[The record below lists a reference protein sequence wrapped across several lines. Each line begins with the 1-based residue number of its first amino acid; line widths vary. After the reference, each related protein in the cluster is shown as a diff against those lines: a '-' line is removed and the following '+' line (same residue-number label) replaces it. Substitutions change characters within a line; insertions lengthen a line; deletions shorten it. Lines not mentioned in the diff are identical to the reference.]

1 VLALLYGSP
10 DELFYVRQIAR
21 QVESSSGNVQREL
34 ALLTRSG
41 LIERSDS
48 GHQVYY
54 RANREY
60 PAFPELRGLLAKT
73 TGVFQL
79 LKSALARLSDR
90 IDFAFVYGSFARGD
104 DTASSD
110 IDLFVAGTVSL
121 DEVLDVVGPME
132 EQLGRPVNPTI
143 YSVQDLRQRLHEGNH
158 FLRSLEKSKKVFLI
172 GDEDGFRE
180 AGSIR
185 LVQD

>member
-1 VLALLYGSP
+1 
-10 DELFYVRQIAR
+10 
-21 QVESSSGNVQREL
+21 
-34 ALLTRSG
+34 

-54 RANREY
+54 LANRAH

-73 TGVFQL
+73 AGIFQL
-79 LKSALARLSDR
+79 LKSALTRLSDR
-90 IDFAFVYGSFARGD
+90 VDIAFVYGSVSRGD

-110 IDLFVAGTVSL
+110 IDLFVAGTASL
-121 DEVLDVVGPME
+121 DEVLGAVAPLE
-132 EQLGRPVNPTI
+132 KQLGRPVNPTI
-143 YSVQDLRQRLHEGNH
+143 YSLNDLRQRLHEGNH

-172 GDEDGFRE
+172 GDEDGFRK